1 MKTGVVHR
9 IPVSNQVACLLEK
22 RLQQSN
28 DSPWVFSITGDKP
41 ISDMTLTK
49 VLRDNKIESDVPRRF
64 ATAHGFRS
72 TFREWSGDQT
82 SYPREVI
89 EHALAH
95 QLKDKAEA
103 AYYRK
108 TMFPKRIKL
117 MNAWSNYCDQI
128 PTDVDNVIGIRKEA
142 QS

>member
-1 MKTGVVHR
+1 MGAKDATELRRAQAISLTRVNEFAFPGH
-9 IPVSNQVACLLEK
+9 
-22 RLQQSN
+22 
-28 DSPWVFSITGDKP
+28 SIKKP
-41 ISDMTLTK
+41 ITTAAGMKLLK
-49 VLRDNKIESDVPRRF
+49 ELHPGI
-64 ATAHGFRS
+64 TAHGFRS

-117 MNAWSNYCDQI
+117 MNAWSDYCDQI
-128 PTDVDNVIGIRKEA
+128 PADVDNVIGIRKVA
-142 QS
+142 QP

>member
-28 DSPWVFSITGDKP
+28 DSPWGFSITGDKP

-72 TFREWSGDQT
+72 SFKDWVSENGYARD
-82 SYPREVI
+82 
-89 EHALAH
+89 HA
-95 QLKDKAEA
+95 
-103 AYYRK
+103 
-108 TMFPKRIKL
+108 KR
-117 MNAWSNYCDQI
+117 
-128 PTDVDNVIGIRKEA
+128 R
-142 QS
+142 